1 MSSFYHLFLYFDSG
15 ICLYKISKGNN
26 TLEVNMNGIIQAL
39 YFTSNYL
46 YKQAS
51 DFKFR
56 LKIIASD
63 SALLAYKVFNYK
75 GTDLLL
81 ALIFPNN
88 YGSEDLAQYLM
99 ERTLDYVYYALV
111 MHIGF
116 VDLFNSKN
124 PQDVDKLKK
133 MIEVL

>member
-1 MSSFYHLFLYFDSG
+1 
-15 ICLYKISKGNN
+15 
-26 TLEVNMNGIIQAL
+26 
-39 YFTSNYL
+39 
-46 YKQAS
+46 
-51 DFKFR
+51 
-56 LKIIASD
+56 
-63 SALLAYKVFNYK
+63 
-75 GTDLLL
+75 
-81 ALIFPNN
+81 
-88 YGSEDLAQYLM
+88 M